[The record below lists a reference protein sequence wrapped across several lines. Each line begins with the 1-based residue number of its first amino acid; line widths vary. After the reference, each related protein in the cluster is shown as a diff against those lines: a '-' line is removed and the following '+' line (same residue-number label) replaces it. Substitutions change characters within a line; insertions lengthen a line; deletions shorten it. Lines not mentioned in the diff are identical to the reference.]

1 MIDRGGEA
9 GEVGRLALGPS
20 DALFEWWHRV
30 RDGTL
35 ARSSFQTYVATMR
48 PFLREDL
55 ERGCEET
62 EVHTRHGVYRMGE
75 RSGRL
80 NFRGRSL
87 GQNGDA
93 RNRNSVA

>member
-9 GEVGRLALGPS
+9 GEVGQRLLEHS

-35 ARSSFQTYVATMR
+35 ARSSFRTYVATMR

-55 ERGCEET
+55 ERGAACGLPQDGGD
-62 EVHTRHGVYRMGE
+62 VPGVA
-75 RSGRL
+75 GR
-80 NFRGRSL
+80 
-87 GQNGDA
+87 
-93 RNRNSVA
+93 